1 MAGITQKS
9 WGTLFPLRSLQKT
22 KTNENKNSLNGYSD
36 FQKSLFYNKIIITRA
51 NNINNDNSDNNNNNN
66 NNNSNNNNS
75 NNNNSNNSKK
85 VNDNNNDSNRK

>member
-1 MAGITQKS
+1 MAGITQKN

-66 NNNSNNNNS
+66 N
-75 NNNNSNNSKK
+75 SNNSKK